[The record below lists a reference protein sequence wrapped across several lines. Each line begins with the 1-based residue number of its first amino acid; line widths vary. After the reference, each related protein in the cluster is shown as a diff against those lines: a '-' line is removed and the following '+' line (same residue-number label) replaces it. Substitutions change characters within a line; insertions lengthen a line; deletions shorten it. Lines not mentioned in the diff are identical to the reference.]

1 MAYDLEE
8 QEQLDTLKAWWK
20 QYGNLITWLLIIVL
34 SVYAAWTGWKN
45 YQNAQSSQASQLY
58 DELQKSI
65 VAKDNVK
72 VQRAANDLIE
82 KFTRTSYAPMAALS
96 AAKSAFDSNDL
107 KLAKSQLQ
115 WVVDHSNVVEYKA
128 LAQLRLAGIALD
140 EKAYDAGLTLLSG
153 EFPAELAGNVLDR
166 KGDLYL
172 AQNKVHEA
180 RVAYQ
185 ASLEKIK
192 DKNPG
197 RKLIQIKLDAIGGA
211 VENNVATNA
220 VGK

>member
-34 SVYAAWTGWKN
+34 SGYAAWTGWKN

-107 KLAKSQLQ
+107 KTAKSQLR
-115 WVVDHSNVVEYKA
+115 WVVDHSSVVEYKA

-140 EKAYDAGLTLLSG
+140 EKAYDEGLTLLSG

-197 RKLIQIKLDAIGGA
+197 RKLIQIKLDAIGGS